1 MLRQLGITQGL
12 ALWTLHPID
21 LSRVLLAV
29 ALQLLRG
36 VPRRAARL
44 LRLGPRLRRLVRGR
58 ARVKVRVSGV
68 PWRKEYDADV
78 ERTDRVKRPSI
89 DSQWRFSGGWRC
101 GDAPPVQ
108 FS

>member
-58 ARVKVRVSGV
+58 VRVLGLV
-68 PWRKEYDADV
+68 G
-78 ERTDRVKRPSI
+78 
-89 DSQWRFSGGWRC
+89 FLGGRSTTLMSRELT
-101 GDAPPVQ
+101 G
-108 FS
+108 